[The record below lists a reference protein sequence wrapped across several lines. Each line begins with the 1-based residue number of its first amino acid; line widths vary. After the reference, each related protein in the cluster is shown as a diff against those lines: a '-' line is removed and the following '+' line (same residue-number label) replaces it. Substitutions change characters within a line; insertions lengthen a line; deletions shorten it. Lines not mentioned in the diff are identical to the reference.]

1 MSTIY
6 EKEELTSYQILTSLQ
21 KDKNLSQRTLSSHMG
36 VNVASVNFALKRLI
50 TKGFVKMIGV
60 NPRRIKYIVTPKG
73 LKEKS
78 ELAYKFFDRN
88 FHFYKDVR
96 SDIEE
101 RVQEVSNG
109 KSTKVAI
116 CGKNKLS
123 EITVLA
129 IQNMEL
135 NLVGIFNGK
144 DSKQGEKFLGH
155 EVYELKN
162 LKDKQPH
169 IVLLTEEENIDLA
182 KDIAEKVGCISI
194 DLTGYYKVESP
205 VISK

>member
-1 MSTIY
+1 MAIY
-6 EKEELTSYQILTSLQ
+6 EKEELTNYHILTTLH
-21 KDKNLSQRTLSSHMG
+21 KDNNVSQRILSSQIG

-50 TKGFVKMIGV
+50 TKGLVKMIGV

-96 SDIEE
+96 NDIED
-101 RVQEVSNG
+101 RIQEVSNG
-109 KSTKVAI
+109 KNKSVAI
-116 CGKNKLS
+116 CGINKLS

-135 NLVGIFNGK
+135 KLVGIFDGK
-144 DSKQGEKFLGH
+144 DGKHSAKFLGY
-155 EVYELKN
+155 EVYELKD

-169 IVLLTEEENIDLA
+169 IVLLTDKANIDA
-182 KDIAEKVGCISI
+182 AINISKKAGCTPI
-194 DLTGYYKVESP
+194 DLTGYYKIE
-205 VISK
+205 

>member
-1 MSTIY
+1 MPIY
-6 EKEELTSYQILTSLQ
+6 EKEELTNYNILTSLQ
-21 KDKNLSQRTLSSHMG
+21 KDKNVSQRALSSQMG

-60 NPRRIKYIVTPKG
+60 NPRRIKYIVTSKG

-96 SDIEE
+96 NDIED
-101 RVQEVSNG
+101 RIQKVSNG
-109 KSTKVAI
+109 KNKKVAI
-116 CGKNKLS
+116 CGINKLS

-135 NLVGIFNGK
+135 KLVGIFDGK
-144 DSKQGEKFLGH
+144 VGKGNVKFLGY
-155 EVYELKN
+155 EVYDLKDLKN
-162 LKDKQPH
+162 KQPH
-169 IVLLTEEENIDLA
+169 IALLTDRKNIDSA
-182 KDIAEKVGCISI
+182 VNMSKKIGCIPI
-194 DLTGYYKVESP
+194 DLTGYYKV
-205 VISK
+205 